1 MSLIFTFISFA
12 FIVYYIILVKKS
24 EYISS
29 DLKSGE
35 ICYSCKEK
43 LEVEQDVVFQNLINN
58 KTNYQLCQSCKRDEK
73 LDEIVNYSRLSILNR
88 FKLYLISEK
97 YNRVLLSLVFL
108 LLIFCITDI
117 ILKITFDIKWFSY
130 FYNLFLVFY
139 WSIIIYR
146 HKLISTKKP

>member
-1 MSLIFTFISFA
+1 MSLIFTFISFS

-43 LEVEQDVVFQNLINN
+43 LEVEQDEVFQNLINN

-73 LDEIVNYSRLSILNR
+73 LDEIVNHSRLSIINR

-97 YNRVLLSLVFL
+97 DNRLLLYLVFL

-117 ILKITFDIKWFSY
+117 TLKIIFDIKWFSY

-139 WSIIIYR
+139 SKYIVN
-146 HKLISTKKP
+146 SSS

>member
-1 MSLIFTFISFA
+1 MSLIFTFISFS

>member
-1 MSLIFTFISFA
+1 MSLIFTFISFS

-43 LEVEQDVVFQNLINN
+43 LEVDQDEVFQNLINN

-73 LDEIVNYSRLSILNR
+73 LDEIVNHSRLSIINR

-97 YNRVLLSLVFL
+97 YNRLLLYLVFL